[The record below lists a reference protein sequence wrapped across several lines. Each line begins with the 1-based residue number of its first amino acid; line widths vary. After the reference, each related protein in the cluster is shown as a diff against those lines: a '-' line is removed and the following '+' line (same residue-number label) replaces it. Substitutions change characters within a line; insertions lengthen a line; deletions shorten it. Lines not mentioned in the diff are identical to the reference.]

1 MPYKYV
7 FHLQIF
13 KNTFVNCLQLASPE
27 VGSGEDSCGS
37 DLQRRCSQE
46 KPARG
51 GGAAATAAQ
60 QPSTEGGLRLEPLE
74 AKRSETGG
82 WTHRTPEPAPRLVW
96 VQH

>member
-1 MPYKYV
+1 MGVIYNGGAPRRN
-7 FHLQIF
+7 Q
-13 KNTFVNCLQLASPE
+13 Q
-27 VGSGEDSCGS
+27 GGE
-37 DLQRRCSQE
+37 
-46 KPARG
+46 
-51 GGAAATAAQ
+51 GAAATAAQ